1 MTDVRENQE
10 SSGDLP
16 AGSSGNTIGDARG
29 TVRDALERD
38 AAELHEALTALV
50 RLYQFRD
57 RNGICCEDV
66 SVTQCYTLN
75 AIVRLGSPTLGELA
89 GEMYLDKSTT
99 SRVVDSLVRK
109 GHAVRVEDSA
119 DRRAVRIESTPE
131 GRALV
136 EKVERRLID
145 GEKELISD
153 FDPEVRQAT
162 ARLIARLARAAAKG
176 SYGRAKPVANPEAD
190 GRQNQHPTGNCYTQ
204 PQLVPRTAGSNG

>member
-1 MTDVRENQE
+1 MTDVKDIQK

-16 AGSSGNTIGDARG
+16 AGSSGNTIGDAGG

-75 AIVRLGSPTLGELA
+75 AIVRLGSPTLSELA

-162 ARLIARLARAAAKG
+162 ARLIARLARAARERFVRQSQACCEPRGGRKAK
-176 SYGRAKPVANPEAD
+176 STPD
-190 GRQNQHPTGNCYTQ
+190 G
-204 PQLVPRTAGSNG
+204 

>member
-1 MTDVRENQE
+1 MKYLKDNQKLPKVAPIGNGSDTTADVQ
-10 SSGDLP
+10 
-16 AGSSGNTIGDARG
+16 GSIP
-29 TVRDALERD
+29 DALERD

-99 SRVVDSLVRK
+99 SRVVDSLARK
-109 GHAVRVEDSA
+109 GHAHRVGDAA
-119 DRRAVRIESTPE
+119 DRRAVRVESTPE

-136 EKVERRLID
+136 ERVERRLID

-162 ARLIARLARAAAKG
+162 AKLIARLARAARARHVRQG
-176 SYGRAKPVANPEAD
+176 QVCCEPHGGREKDTTPNK
-190 GRQNQHPTGNCYTQ
+190 
-204 PQLVPRTAGSNG
+204 